1 MARCGDSDGEN
12 VMALAPTIRFQIQN
26 ATGVAFAATDTISV
40 VGKFLQITTATG
52 VLASTVE
59 LTPIPATAG
68 NGLANGSFYTS
79 ATIDCTNGGTTQYL
93 QGDFLLTATL
103 STTGAAG
110 NVNVI
115 VQSSPDGG
123 TTWAA
128 NGVGQQVGSVVFS
141 GTGTLTGD
149 VKM

>member
-1 MARCGDSDGEN
+1 MAGYRNCDGEN

-40 VGKFLQITTATG
+40 AGKFLQLTTATG
-52 VLASTVE
+52 VLASTAE
-59 LTPIPATAG
+59 ATPIPATAG
-68 NGLANGSFYTS
+68 NGLTNGSFYTS

-128 NGVGQQVGSVVFS
+128 NGVGEFAGSVVFS
-141 GTGTLTGD
+141 GTGALTAD